1 VQIYDP
7 VIKLYRFVFKEKD
20 VQCVIQSAFS
30 VSFVYFSRY
39 STKLRALSDA
49 QVVDFGALLAVAPV
63 ESSLQSIST
72 DSGQRLTSIGSRQS
86 FYSAEL
92 RDSYSGTDS
101 LGLGDFLREVEA
113 HGAVALEHQSAML
126 LEESSETKELTS
138 EQ

>member
-1 VQIYDP
+1 MFI
-7 VIKLYRFVFKEKD
+7 
-20 VQCVIQSAFS
+20 
-30 VSFVYFSRY
+30 FSRY

-63 ESSLQSIST
+63 ESSPWSVST
-72 DSGQRLTSIGSRQS
+72 DSGQRATSIGSRQS

-92 RDSYSGTDS
+92 RDSDSGTDS

-113 HGAVALEHQSAML
+113 HGAVALEHQSTVHM
-126 LEESSETKELTS
+126 EESPETKELTS